1 MLEFVWN
8 NGVHRFLSKSQR
20 VILAVAMIGSLGALI
35 ILVDPA
41 GVRQPHRILVDT
53 DVDTDDVFALFYLL
67 KQDTTRFD
75 LQAITVNAN
84 GWSEAGH
91 AINHIYDIL
100 FMMGRDDIPVGV
112 GGEGGI
118 LPNGTI
124 LPNVGGYQPI
134 IDQGMSTAG
143 ECRYRQ
149 AIPVAHR
156 GRLDVNSNYGIRKAF
171 LPQGG
176 RRYTPL
182 KQPTAQQ
189 VMIDTI
195 SSGPTTVFLM
205 GAHTNFAIFLMTNP
219 HLKKNVKHIYAMG
232 GSVRSNCLKKDGSGN
247 SIECADIGNLYPQDS
262 NPYAEFNIFSDPFA
276 AYKVLHSGIPFTL
289 IPLDATN
296 SIPVSKSFFMEFERR
311 QDTYEAKYCF
321 QALKIIRYTWLGG
334 IFYEQYCMWDSFL
347 VGVALSTMRNSHN
360 HNGENKFA
368 EMQYMNITVVTSN
381 KPYGALDGSNPLITG
396 YSIPK
401 FNVHKNGVH
410 SGHVQMGMQ
419 DPFCLQKGKGK
430 CQDGYTKEDTGE
442 DAVRVLVA
450 VKAKASHD
458 KGSSLGREFYRSF
471 LNVINSPE
479 RSGRFDIRS
488 QYPNHKEALYKPDF
502 GKKMRGNPIVFD
514 MDMSAGDFLA
524 LLYLLKLPVELI
536 NLKGIL
542 ISSTGWATPATIDV
556 VYDILHMM
564 GRDDIPVGLGDA
576 FAVGQANPSF
586 TAIGDCKFSK
596 AIPHGSGGY
605 LDSDTL
611 YGLARDLPRSPRRYT
626 AANFVKYGAPRDI
639 ENPELRQ
646 PSAQDVWKSVVENL
660 DPGSKITILTNGPLT
675 NLAQILG
682 SENASSVIQGV
693 YIVGGHIGNVYD
705 NSKGNLFTVP
715 LNKYAE
721 LNMFLDPLAA
731 KEVFTSSLGI
741 TLVPLQMQRRV
752 SSFSTILSRMN
763 ATTQTPELVFARRLL
778 SRLWQLQQQHYRYH
792 HMDIFLGEILGAVT
806 LTGNPHLNQTFTSK
820 PLKVLADG
828 DIAVIGEITIDE
840 EQGKQVKV
848 LENINSQAYYDHF
861 TRVLGDHR
869 QSAVLASFHEQERL
883 WTSRPESINI
893 GHNQKL

>member
-334 IFYEQYCMWDSFL
+334 IFYE
-347 VGVALSTMRNSHN
+347 
-360 HNGENKFA
+360 
-368 EMQYMNITVVTSN
+368 
-381 KPYGALDGSNPLITG
+381 
-396 YSIPK
+396 
-401 FNVHKNGVH
+401 
-410 SGHVQMGMQ
+410 
-419 DPFCLQKGKGK
+419 
-430 CQDGYTKEDTGE
+430 DGYTKEDTGE